1 MAVITFFLI
10 PPQLAFAESSQEL
23 KTDEIFHRQAY
34 LWLSAKKY
42 QALEQA
48 YQRYLDLYARNEITA
63 EELSMRFDAFTK
75 TRSLDSRFD
84 EWGNAFPKSY
94 SARLARG
101 IFHVTMAWEKRGK
114 KFASATTNEQFRG
127 FLDSA
132 KEARADLLSSLKLY
146 ERPVESY
153 RYLIRIS
160 KGIGGGNERDLLDA
174 ALKLDPKALYP
185 RFEFL
190 VSIVPKWGG
199 SKELMTSFIDE
210 SKQSPMSAKNK
221 NHLEVMYFDLMADDA
236 LLEKDYLSASIYFN
250 KSYQLNNLP
259 NKLESSA
266 QAAQSGE
273 FFDLAFAR
281 FNLLVIAHP
290 LYLYGYQQRGY
301 LYEIHLK
308 DIDSAIKD
316 YLTAA
321 DLGDNWAQNR
331 LGWYYMMGV
340 NVPVD
345 YAKAKHYLDLAAAQ
359 GNAHAKANLNVLN
372 DLLSQSG
379 K

>member
-1 MAVITFFLI
+1 VFL
-10 PPQLAFAESSQEL
+10 PVLPQLAFAESSQEL
-23 KTDEIFHRQAY
+23 KADEIFHRQAY
-34 LWLSAKKY
+34 LWLSAKNY

-75 TRSLDSRFD
+75 TRSLDLRFD
-84 EWGNAFPKSY
+84 EWVEAFPKSY

-101 IFHVTMAWEKRGK
+101 IFLITTAWEKRGN
-114 KFASATTNEQFRG
+114 KFANVTTDEQFRG
-127 FLDSA
+127 FLDFS
-132 KEARADLLSSLKLY
+132 KEAQADLFSSLKLY
-146 ERPVESY
+146 GRPVESY

-174 ALKLDPKALYP
+174 ALKLDPKALNP
-185 RFEFL
+185 RREYL
-190 VSIVPKWGG
+190 TSIVPKWGG
-199 SKELMTSFIDE
+199 SKKLMTSFIEE
-210 SKQSPMSAKNK
+210 SKQSPMNARNK
-221 NHLEVMYFDLMADDA
+221 NHLEEQYFDLMADDA
-236 LLEKDYLSASIYFN
+236 QFEKDYLSASIYFN

-301 LYEIHLK
+301 LYETHLK
-308 DIDSAIKD
+308 DIDSALKD

-321 DLGDNWAQNR
+321 DLGCDWAQNR
-331 LGWYYMMGV
+331 LGWFYMMGE

-345 YAKAKHYLDLAAAQ
+345 YVKAKYYLDLAAAQ
-359 GNAHAKANLNVLN
+359 GNSTAKANLNVLN